1 MQPYR
6 ELGNE
11 LDKNYD
17 DIVDLNG
24 KQWFKWHHNRKFFGY
39 PLFCCGVW
47 EGLSSCGLAREGWK
61 EDWLEWVE
69 KHFFLSSGG
78 GVFLFFGVGFFFF
91 CLDVVLS
98 EATKEG
104 KKKNVKKK
112 KKKNFLIVFQHP

>member
-24 KQWFKWHHNRKFFGY
+24 KQWFKWHHNRKIFGH

-61 EDWLEWVE
+61 EDWLEWLNNPFFPPLGGG
-69 KHFFLSSGG
+69 FFLYLGNS
-78 GVFLFFGVGFFFF
+78 VFVDPIRGPNKT
-91 CLDVVLS
+91 LS
-98 EATKEG
+98 
-104 KKKNVKKK
+104 KNNNK
-112 KKKNFLIVFQHP
+112 IVDRFPTPIGCSVPKP